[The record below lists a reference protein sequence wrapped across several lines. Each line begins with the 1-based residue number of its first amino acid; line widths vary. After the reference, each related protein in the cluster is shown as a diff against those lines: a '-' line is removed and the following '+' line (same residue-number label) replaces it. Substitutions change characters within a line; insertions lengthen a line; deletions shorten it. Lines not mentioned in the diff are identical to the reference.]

1 MAAALTMVAI
11 PLKGIAQPIAAEL
24 LFTDLLAR
32 TRPEPSRS
40 EAEAELAQLDEGAR
54 GAGMFSSL

>member
-40 EAEAELAQLDEGAR
+40 EAEAELAQLDE
-54 GAGMFSSL
+54 